1 MWSISRQNF
10 GFIILSVR
18 SSVIYK
24 DGEVL
29 GTVWEFFP
37 QQKLMIFMPKQMTN
51 IGAVTAT
58 LNCEKWMTKLLSF
71 VCRNTDLINTEY
83 LSGAEIQDS
92 SLVLQRGNWEDLFL
106 QPLQSCHS
114 QHCCHLSICSTC
126 IRFKIII
133 SYSYLLRGF
142 RNLEYNHNGRKSLPC
157 RCGFPF
163 SQGNGSQSMVQQCH
177 QTKLYCSKSYS
188 RLKHKQGN
196 RRSRSVLS
204 KIILQVWSTGIF
216 VGNTRILQS
225 FQPQPLPVCSQVYWS
240 WSGALLAALQGPR
253 AQTHSWKSLSPV
265 VHSHYCTCIFYFSH
279 KRSEAC
285 QQAACLLRHTMP
297 AEK

>member
-1 MWSISRQNF
+1 
-10 GFIILSVR
+10 
-18 SSVIYK
+18 
-24 DGEVL
+24 
-29 GTVWEFFP
+29 
-37 QQKLMIFMPKQMTN
+37 
-51 IGAVTAT
+51 
-58 LNCEKWMTKLLSF
+58 MTKLLSF

-92 SLVLQRGNWEDLFL
+92 SLVLQRGNWEDFFL

-177 QTKLYCSKSYS
+177 QTELYCSKSYS

-204 KIILQVWSTGIF
+204 KIILQIWSTGIF

-225 FQPQPLPVCSQVYWS
+225 FPATASPCVLSGLLELIWSTPGCPAGPQSSNPQLKVTVPRCALPLLHLHILFLTQKVRSLPAGC
-240 WSGALLAALQGPR
+240 LPP
-253 AQTHSWKSLSPV
+253 QTHNACRKITP
-265 VHSHYCTCIFYFSH
+265 
-279 KRSEAC
+279 RS
-285 QQAACLLRHTMP
+285 CLL
-297 AEK
+297 